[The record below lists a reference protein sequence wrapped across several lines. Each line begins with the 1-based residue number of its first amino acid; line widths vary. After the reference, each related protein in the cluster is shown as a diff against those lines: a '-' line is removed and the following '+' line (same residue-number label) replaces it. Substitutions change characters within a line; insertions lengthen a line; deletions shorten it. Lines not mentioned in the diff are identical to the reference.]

1 MNLCPDGGTY
11 LFLFPTDVSQLL
23 SEYKELVGIVKTVS
37 SLQEQ

>member
-1 MNLCPDGGTY
+1 M
-11 LFLFPTDVSQLL
+11 LFIPTDVSQLL